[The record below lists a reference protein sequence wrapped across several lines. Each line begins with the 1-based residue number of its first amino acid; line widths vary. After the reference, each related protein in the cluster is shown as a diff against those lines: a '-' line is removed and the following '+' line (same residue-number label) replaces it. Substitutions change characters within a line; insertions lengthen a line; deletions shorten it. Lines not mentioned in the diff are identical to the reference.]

1 MKALFVTIMIVLIL
15 GPLRGRFF
23 SRWRFNIPALVAG
36 VVVLLF
42 AGDFMR
48 PGTPSW
54 FPYAL
59 APLVALGSG
68 AACKNWLDEV
78 LGKDK

>member
-1 MKALFVTIMIVLIL
+1 MKTLFVIILVVLIL
-15 GPLRGRFF
+15 GPLRRRFF
-23 SRWRFNIPALVAG
+23 SRWRFNVPALITGLA
-36 VVVLLF
+36 VLLF
-42 AGDFMR
+42 AGNLMR

-68 AACKNWLDEV
+68 AAFKKWLDEV
-78 LGKDK
+78 FGKEK

>member
-1 MKALFVTIMIVLIL
+1 MKTLIAIIILILIL

-23 SRWRFNIPALVAG
+23 SRWRFNVPALMAG
-36 VVVLLF
+36 VTVLLLT
-42 AGDFMR
+42 GSIMR

-59 APLVALGSG
+59 APLVALGAG
-68 AACKNWLDEV
+68 AAFKRWLDDV

>member
-1 MKALFVTIMIVLIL
+1 MRILFVIIMMLLIL

-23 SRWRFNIPALVAG
+23 SRWRFNMPALIAG
-36 VVVLLF
+36 LAVLLF
-42 AGDFMR
+42 AGNLMR

-54 FPYAL
+54 FPCAL

-68 AACKNWLDEV
+68 AAFKKWLDEV

>member
-1 MKALFVTIMIVLIL
+1 MKGLFSIIIILLIL

-23 SRWRFNIPALVAG
+23 RGWRFNVPALVTG
-36 VVVLLF
+36 VAVLLF
-42 AGDFMR
+42 VGDFMS

-54 FPYAL
+54 FPCAL

-68 AACKNWLDEV
+68 AACKKWLDDV
-78 LGKDK
+78 LGKEK

>member
-1 MKALFVTIMIVLIL
+1 MRALFVIIMFLLIL

-23 SRWRFNIPALVAG
+23 SRWRFNMPALIAG
-36 VVVLLF
+36 LAVLLF
-42 AGDFMR
+42 AGNLMR

-54 FPYAL
+54 FPCAL

-68 AACKNWLDEV
+68 AAFKKWLDEV